1 MILEILQELES
12 NNSRNF
18 KIDLLTKH
26 KDNDLLKEVC
36 RLANDPFTQF
46 YQRKIPSYTPSTF
59 LLSDDNLDWAIQ
71 ELVEQLASRKITGNN
86 AISHLVFVLENV
98 SESNAKVVERIIQ
111 KDLKCGVST
120 STVNKVWKN
129 LIPEFPCMLCSPFE
143 QKLVDKITFPAIVQK
158 KEDGMRFNAIVKF
171 DDDFYGTVEFRSRS
185 GKEISLLGSL
195 EEEFIELADHKD
207 TVFDGELLVYD
218 TVETDSNGKICD
230 RQTGN
235 GILNKAVKGTISKEE
250 ADRVFATL
258 WDQIPYQ
265 DFIAGKCDQ
274 PYSYRF
280 RQLKNLIYKLSK
292 FKLRKL
298 DLVETFEVDSL
309 EQTQRIFQNY
319 LDDGDEGIILKD
331 PNSLWE
337 NKRSKGQIKFK
348 AELDCDLKVVSV
360 IGGTGKYADMIG
372 SLCCESADGLLK
384 VYVGSGFT
392 DEQRNAPPSD
402 YYGKIISVKYN
413 ARIKNVQ
420 GEESLFL
427 PIFLEVRNDKE
438 IADSSIKIK

>member
-1 MILEILQELES
+1 MILEILQELEA

-18 KIDLLTKH
+18 KIELLTKH
-26 KDNDLLKEVC
+26 KDNELLKEVC

-46 YQRKIPSYTPSTF
+46 YQRKIPEYRKMYGNVLIDLKSAV
-59 LLSDDNLDWAIQ
+59 DNLSI
-71 ELVEQLASRKITGNN
+71 LSSRTLTGNA
-86 AISHLVFVLENV
+86 AIAQLQMILSSVTAEDALVI
-98 SESNAKVVERIIQ
+98 KRIIQ

-120 STVNKVWKN
+120 STINKVWPN
-129 LIPEFPCMLCSPFE
+129 LISEFPCMLCSGFE
-143 QKLVDKITFPAIVQK
+143 QKLVDKIKFPAIVQK
-158 KEDGMRFNAIVKF
+158 KEDGMRFNAIVKN
-171 DDDFYGTVEFRSRS
+171 GTVEFRSRS

-413 ARIKNVQ
+413 ARIKNTN

-427 PIFLEVRNDKE
+427 PVFLEVREDKE

>member
-1 MILEILQELES
+1 MILQILQELEQ

-18 KIDLLTKH
+18 KIELLTKH
-26 KDNDLLKEVC
+26 KDNELLKEVC

-46 YQRKIPSYTPSTF
+46 YQRKIPEYRKMYGNVLIDLKSAV
-59 LLSDDNLDWAIQ
+59 DNLSI
-71 ELVEQLASRKITGNN
+71 LSSRTLTGNA
-86 AISHLVFVLENV
+86 AIAQLQMILSSVTAEDALVI
-98 SESNAKVVERIIQ
+98 KRIIQ

-171 DDDFYGTVEFRSRS
+171 DRDLKGTVEFRSRS

-195 EEEFIELADHKD
+195 EEEFIELAYGKD
-207 TVFDGELLVYD
+207 LVFDGELLVYD

-235 GILNKAVKGTISKEE
+235 GILNKAVKGTISKQE
-250 ADRVFATL
+250 ADRVVATL
-258 WDQIPYQ
+258 WDQIPYE
-265 DFIAGKCDQ
+265 DFIVGKCDQ
-274 PYSYRF
+274 PYRYR
-280 RQLKNLIYKLSK
+280 LK
-292 FKLRKL
+292 RL
-298 DLVETFEVDSL
+298 DYLLARLPSETKIELVETFEVHSL

-348 AELDCDLKVVSV
+348 AELDCDLKVVGV
-360 IGGTGKYADMIG
+360 QEGTGKYVGMVGA
-372 SLCCESADGLLK
+372 LLCESADGIVK
-384 VYVGSGFT
+384 VSVGSGFN
-392 DEQRNAPPSD
+392 DEQRNAPPSE
-402 YYGKIISVKYN
+402 YYDKIIAVKYN

-438 IADSSIKIK
+438 TADNSKDIK

>member
-1 MILEILQELES
+1 MILEILQELEA

-18 KIDLLTKH
+18 KIELLTKH
-26 KDNDLLKEVC
+26 KDNELLKEVC

-46 YQRKIPSYTPSTF
+46 YQRKIPVYDQTYKTTF
-59 LLSDDNLDWAIQ
+59 GIEWALGELKQLSDRT
-71 ELVEQLASRKITGNN
+71 VTGNK
-86 AISHLVFVLENV
+86 AIDHLTYVLSSV
-98 SESNAKVVERIIQ
+98 LPDDAKVIERIIQ

-120 STVNKVWKN
+120 STINKVWPN
-129 LIPEFPCMLCSPFE
+129 LISEFPCMLCSGFE
-143 QKLVDKITFPAIVQK
+143 QKLVDKIKFPAIVQK
-158 KEDGMRFNAIVKF
+158 KEDGMRFNAIVKN
-171 DDDFYGTVEFRSRS
+171 GTVEFRSRS

-207 TVFDGELLVYD
+207 IVFDGELLVYD

-280 RQLKNLIYKLSK
+280 GRLKNLIYKLSK
-292 FKLRKL
+292 FKLMKI

-348 AELDCDLKVVSV
+348 AINDTSLQVISV
-360 IGGTGKYADMIG
+360 IGGTGKYVDMIG
-372 SLCCESADGLLK
+372 SLYCESADGIIK
-384 VYVGSGFT
+384 VYIGSGFS
-392 DEQRNAPPSD
+392 DEQRNMPPSE
-402 YYGKIISVKYN
+402 YYGKIVSIKYN
-413 ARIKNVQ
+413 AKIQAKT
-420 GEESLFL
+420 GEWSLFL
-427 PIFLEVRNDKE
+427 PVFEYVRTDQDL
-438 IADSSIKIK
+438 ADSFDRIL

>member
-1 MILEILQELES
+1 MILEILNQLEA
-12 NNSRNF
+12 NPSRNF
-18 KIDLLTKH
+18 KIELLTKH
-26 KDNDLLKEVC
+26 KDNELLKEVC
-36 RLANDPFTQF
+36 RLANDQFTQF
-46 YQRKIPSYTPSTF
+46 YQRKIPSYVRSEKETNSLEF
-59 LLSDDNLDWAIQ
+59 AICELKQLSERI
-71 ELVEQLASRKITGNN
+71 VTGNN
-86 AISHLVFVLENV
+86 AIQMLSSLLSTLSSDDALVI
-98 SESNAKVVERIIQ
+98 ERIIQ
-111 KDLKCGVST
+111 KDLKCGVNT
-120 STVNKVWKN
+120 STINKVWPN
-129 LIPEFPCMLCSPFE
+129 LISEFPCMLCSPFE
-143 QKLVDKITFPAIVQK
+143 QKLVDKIVFPAIVQIK
-158 KEDGMRFNAIVKF
+158 MDGMRFNAIVKN
-171 DDDFYGTVEFRSRS
+171 GTVEFRSRN

-195 EEEFIELADHKD
+195 EQEFIGLANGEDI
-207 TVFDGELLVYD
+207 VFDGELLVYD
-218 TVETDSNGKICD
+218 TVETDSNGNICD

-258 WDQIPYQ
+258 WDQIPYE

-319 LDDGDEGIILKD
+319 LDDGEEGIILKD

-348 AELDCDLKVVSV
+348 AELDCDLKVLSV
-360 IGGTGKYADMIG
+360 ISGTGKYSDAIG
-372 SLCCESADGLLK
+372 SLYCESADGVVK
-384 VYVGSGFT
+384 VYVGSGFN

-402 YYGKIISVKYN
+402 YYGKIIAVKYN

-427 PIFLEVRNDKE
+427 PIFLEVREDKE
-438 IADSSIKIK
+438 VADTSDKIK

>member
-1 MILEILQELES
+1 MILQILNELEA

-18 KIDLLTKH
+18 KIELLTKH
-26 KDNDLLKEVC
+26 KDNELLKEVC

-46 YQRKIPSYTPSTF
+46 YQRKIPSYVRSEKETNDLKF
-59 LLSDDNLDWAIQ
+59 AIGELKQLSDRTL
-71 ELVEQLASRKITGNN
+71 TGNN
-86 AISHLVFVLENV
+86 AIQMLSSLL
-98 SESNAKVVERIIQ
+98 STLDSDDAKVIERIIQ
-111 KDLKCGVST
+111 KDLKCGVNT
-120 STVNKVWKN
+120 STINKVWPN
-129 LIPEFPCMLCSPFE
+129 LIPEFPCMLCSPFD

-158 KEDGMRFNAIVKF
+158 KEDGMRFNAIVKN
-171 DDDFYGTVEFRSRS
+171 GTVEFRSRS

-195 EEEFIELADHKD
+195 EQEFIELADHKD

-235 GILNKAVKGTISKEE
+235 GILNKAVKGTISKQE

-258 WDQIPYQ
+258 WDQIPYE

-319 LDDGDEGIILKD
+319 LDENQEGIILKD

-413 ARIKNVQ
+413 ARIKNTN

-427 PIFLEVRNDKE
+427 PIFLEVREDKE
-438 IADSSIKIK
+438 VADTSDKIK

>member
-1 MILEILQELES
+1 MILSILQELEA

-18 KIDLLTKH
+18 KIELLTKH
-26 KDNDLLKEVC
+26 KDNELLKEVC

-46 YQRKIPSYTPSTF
+46 YQRKIPEYTPLDDFPTFILDYAIERLSILSTRTLTGNAAVAHLHT
-59 LLSDDNLDWAIQ
+59 LLSSVTPED
-71 ELVEQLASRKITGNN
+71 
-86 AISHLVFVLENV
+86 
-98 SESNAKVVERIIQ
+98 AKVIERIIQ
-111 KDLKCGVST
+111 KDLKCGVNT
-120 STVNKVWKN
+120 STINKVWKN

-143 QKLVDKITFPAIVQK
+143 QKLVDKIVFPAIVQK

-171 DDDFYGTVEFRSRS
+171 DDDFYGTVEFRSRN
-185 GKEISLLGSL
+185 GKEITLLGNL
-195 EEEFIELADHKD
+195 EQEFIDLAYGKD
-207 TVFDGELLVYD
+207 LVFDGELLVYD
-218 TVETDSNGKICD
+218 TMETDSKGNICD

-250 ADRVFATL
+250 SNRVVATL
-258 WDQIPYQ
+258 WDQIPYE

-274 PYSYRF
+274 PYTYRF
-280 RQLKNLIYKLSK
+280 KRLLYLIDRCDVY
-292 FKLRKL
+292 RKIE
-298 DLVETFEVDSL
+298 LVETFDVHSL
-309 EQTQRIFQNY
+309 EQTQTIFQNY

-360 IGGTGKYADMIG
+360 IGGTGKYADAIG
-372 SLCCESADGLLK
+372 SLYCESTDGVVK
-384 VYVGSGFT
+384 VYVGSGFN
-392 DEQRNAPPSD
+392 DEQRSAPPSD
-402 YYGKIISVKYN
+402 YYDKIIAVKYN

-438 IADSSIKIK
+438 TADMSNKIK

>member
-1 MILEILQELES
+1 MILSILQELEA
-12 NNSRNF
+12 NPSRNF
-18 KIDLLTKH
+18 KIELLTKN
-26 KDNDLLKEVC
+26 KDNELLKEVC

-46 YQRKIPSYTPSTF
+46 YQRQIPAYINITQLPND
-59 LLSDDNLDWAIQ
+59 LEWA
-71 ELVEQLASRKITGNN
+71 LVELSMLSSRIVTGN
-86 AISHLVFVLENV
+86 AAKEHLSFVLSNISEND
-98 SESNAKVVERIIQ
+98 AKVIERIIQ

-120 STVNKVWKN
+120 STTNKVWKN

-143 QKLVDKITFPAIVQK
+143 QKLVDKIKFPAIVQK

-171 DDDFYGTVEFRSRS
+171 DDDFYGTVEFRSRN
-185 GKEISLLGSL
+185 GKEITLLGSL
-195 EEEFIELADHKD
+195 EEEFIDLADHKD

-218 TVETDSNGKICD
+218 TMETDSKGNICD

-235 GILNKAVKGTISKEE
+235 GILNKAVKGTISKQE
-250 ADRVFATL
+250 ADRVVATL
-258 WDQIPYQ
+258 WDQIPYE

-360 IGGTGKYADMIG
+360 IGGTGKYIDAIG
-372 SLCCESADGLLK
+372 SLYCESADGVVK
-384 VYVGSGFT
+384 VYVGSGLT
-392 DEQRNAPPSD
+392 DEQRYAPPSD
-402 YYGKIISVKYN
+402 YYGKIIAVKYN
-413 ARIKNVQ
+413 ARITNVQ

-438 IADSSIKIK
+438 TADMSNKIK

>member
-1 MILEILQELES
+1 MILSILKELES

-18 KIDLLTKH
+18 KIELLTKY
-26 KDNDLLKEVC
+26 KDNELLKEIC
-36 RLANDPFTQF
+36 KLALSPMIQF
-46 YQRKIPSYTPSTF
+46 YQRKIPEYDQTYKTTF
-59 LLSDDNLDWAIQ
+59 GIEWALE
-71 ELVEQLASRKITGNN
+71 ELKIFSNRTLTGNK
-86 AISHLVFVLENV
+86 AIEHLTYVLSSILPDDAQV
-98 SESNAKVVERIIQ
+98 IERIIG

-129 LIPEFPCMLCSPFE
+129 LISEFPCMLCSPFE
-143 QKLVDKITFPAIVQK
+143 QKLVDKIVFPAIVQK

-171 DDDFYGTVEFRSRS
+171 DRDLKGTVEFRSRN

-195 EEEFIELADHKD
+195 EEEFIELAYGKD
-207 TVFDGELLVYD
+207 LVFDGELLVYD
-218 TVETDSNGKICD
+218 TVETDSKGKICD

-250 ADRVFATL
+250 ADRVVATL
-258 WDQIPYQ
+258 WDQIPYE

-274 PYSYRF
+274 PYRYR
-280 RQLKNLIYKLSK
+280 LK
-292 FKLRKL
+292 RL
-298 DLVETFEVDSL
+298 DYLLARLPSETKIELVETFEVHSL
-309 EQTQRIFQNY
+309 EQTQTIFQNY

-348 AELDCDLKVVSV
+348 AELDCDLKVMSV
-360 IGGTGKYADMIG
+360 ISGTGKYADAIG
-372 SLCCESADGLLK
+372 SLYCESSDGKVK

-392 DEQRNAPPSD
+392 DEQRNAPPSE
-402 YYGKIISVKYN
+402 YYDKIIAVKYN
-413 ARIKNVQ
+413 ARIKNVS

-427 PIFLEVRNDKE
+427 PIFLCLRPDKDE
-438 IADSSIKIK
+438 ADDSTKIK

>member
-1 MILEILQELES
+1 MILEILQELEA

-18 KIDLLTKH
+18 KIELLTKH
-26 KDNDLLKEVC
+26 KDNELLKEVC

-46 YQRKIPSYTPSTF
+46 YQRKIPEYRKMYGNVLIDLKSAV
-59 LLSDDNLDWAIQ
+59 DNLSI
-71 ELVEQLASRKITGNN
+71 LSSRTLTGNA
-86 AISHLVFVLENV
+86 AIAQLQMILSSVTAEDALVI
-98 SESNAKVVERIIQ
+98 KRIIQ

-120 STVNKVWKN
+120 STINKVWPN
-129 LIPEFPCMLCSPFE
+129 LISEFPCMLCSGFE
-143 QKLVDKITFPAIVQK
+143 QKLVDKIKFPAIVQK
-158 KEDGMRFNAIVKF
+158 KEDGMRFNAIVKN
-171 DDDFYGTVEFRSRS
+171 GTVEFRSRS

-319 LDDGDEGIILKD
+319 LDENQEGIILKD

-413 ARIKNVQ
+413 ARIKNTN

-427 PIFLEVRNDKE
+427 PVFLEVREDKE

>member
-1 MILEILQELES
+1 MILQILNELQA

-18 KIDLLTKH
+18 KIELLTKY
-26 KDNDLLKEVC
+26 KDNELLKEVC

-46 YQRKIPSYTPSTF
+46 YQRKIPEYDQTYKTTF
-59 LLSDDNLDWAIQ
+59 GIEWALE
-71 ELVEQLASRKITGNN
+71 ELKIFSNRTLTGNK
-86 AISHLVFVLENV
+86 AIEHLTYVL
-98 SESNAKVVERIIQ
+98 SSILPDDAKVIERIIQ
-111 KDLKCGVST
+111 KDLKCGVNT

-129 LIPEFPCMLCSPFE
+129 LIPEYPCMLCSPFE

-171 DDDFYGTVEFRSRS
+171 DKDLKGTVEFRSRN

-195 EEEFIELADHKD
+195 EKEFIELAYGKD
-207 TVFDGELLVYD
+207 LVFDGELLVYD
-218 TVETDSNGKICD
+218 TVETDSKGKICD

-250 ADRVFATL
+250 ADRVVATL
-258 WDQIPYQ
+258 WDQIPYG

-274 PYSYRF
+274 PYRYR
-280 RQLKNLIYKLSK
+280 LK
-292 FKLRKL
+292 RL
-298 DLVETFEVDSL
+298 DYLLARLPSEAKIELVETFEVHSL
-309 EQTQRIFQNY
+309 EQTQTIFQNY

-348 AELDCDLKVVSV
+348 AELDCELKVMSV
-360 IGGTGKYADMIG
+360 ISGTGKYADAIG
-372 SLCCESADGLLK
+372 SLYCESSDGKVK

-392 DEQRNAPPSD
+392 DEQRNAPPSEYFD
-402 YYGKIISVKYN
+402 KIIAVKYN

-427 PIFLEVRNDKE
+427 PIFLCLRPDKDE
-438 IADSSIKIK
+438 ADISSIIS

>member
-1 MILEILQELES
+1 MILSILKELES

-18 KIDLLTKH
+18 KIELLTKY
-26 KDNDLLKEVC
+26 KDNELLKEIC
-36 RLANDPFTQF
+36 KLALSPMIQF
-46 YQRKIPSYTPSTF
+46 YQRKIPEYDQTYKTTF
-59 LLSDDNLDWAIQ
+59 GIEWALE
-71 ELVEQLASRKITGNN
+71 ELKIFSNRTLTGNK
-86 AISHLVFVLENV
+86 AIEHLTYVLSSILPDDAQV
-98 SESNAKVVERIIQ
+98 IERIIG

-129 LIPEFPCMLCSPFE
+129 LISEFPCMLCSPFE
-143 QKLVDKITFPAIVQK
+143 QKLVDKIVFPAIVQK

-171 DDDFYGTVEFRSRS
+171 DRDLKGTVEFRSRN

-195 EEEFIELADHKD
+195 EEEFIELAYGKD
-207 TVFDGELLVYD
+207 LVFDGELLVYD

-235 GILNKAVKGTISKEE
+235 GILNRAVKGTITKEQ

-258 WDQIPYQ
+258 WDQIPYD

-274 PYSYRF
+274 RYSYRF
-280 RQLKNLIYKLSK
+280 KRLLYLIDRCDT
-292 FKLRKL
+292 FRKIE
-298 DLVETFEVDSL
+298 LVETFDVHSL
-309 EQTQRIFQNY
+309 EQTQEIFQSY

-348 AELDCDLKVVSV
+348 AELDCDLKVLSV
-360 IGGTGKYADMIG
+360 ISGTGKYADAIG
-372 SLCCESADGLLK
+372 SLYCESADGVVK
-384 VYVGSGFT
+384 VYVGSGFN
-392 DEQRNAPPSD
+392 DEQRNASPSD
-402 YYGKIISVKYN
+402 YYDKIIAVKYN

-427 PIFLEVRNDKE
+427 PIFLEVREDKE
-438 IADSSIKIK
+438 VADTSDKIK

>member
-1 MILEILQELES
+1 MILEILQELEA

-18 KIDLLTKH
+18 KIELLTKN
-26 KDNDLLKEVC
+26 KDNELLKEVC

-46 YQRKIPSYTPSTF
+46 YQRKIPEYRKMYGNVLIDLKSAV
-59 LLSDDNLDWAIQ
+59 DNLSI
-71 ELVEQLASRKITGNN
+71 LSSRTLTGNA
-86 AISHLVFVLENV
+86 AIAQLQMILSSVTAEDALVI
-98 SESNAKVVERIIQ
+98 KRIIQ

-120 STVNKVWKN
+120 STINKVWPN

-171 DDDFYGTVEFRSRS
+171 DDDFYGTVEFRSRN
-185 GKEISLLGSL
+185 GKEILLLGNL
-195 EEEFIELADHKD
+195 EEEFIELAYGKD
-207 TVFDGELLVYD
+207 TVFDGELLVYA
-218 TVETDSNGKICD
+218 TMETDSKGNICN

-250 ADRVFATL
+250 SNRVVATL
-258 WDQIPYQ
+258 WDQIPYE

-274 PYSYRF
+274 RYDYR
-280 RQLKNLIYKLSK
+280 LK
-292 FKLRKL
+292 RL
-298 DLVETFEVDSL
+298 DYLLARLPSETKIELVETFEVHSL
-309 EQTQRIFQNY
+309 EQTQTIFQNY

-360 IGGTGKYADMIG
+360 ISGTGKYADMIG
-372 SLCCESADGLLK
+372 SLCCESADGKVK
-384 VYVGSGFT
+384 VYVGSGFS
-392 DEQRNAPPSD
+392 DEQRSAPPSEYFD
-402 YYGKIISVKYN
+402 KIISVKYN

-438 IADSSIKIK
+438 VADVSTKIK

>member
-1 MILEILQELES
+1 MILQILQELEA

-18 KIDLLTKH
+18 KIELLTKH
-26 KDNDLLKEVC
+26 KDNELLKEVC

-46 YQRKIPSYTPSTF
+46 YQRKIPEYEYELMDSPYE
-59 LLSDDNLDWAIQ
+59 LKWAIDS
-71 ELVEQLASRKITGNN
+71 LSKLSTRMFTGNN
-86 AISHLVFVLENV
+86 AIFVLKEILSCISSDDALV
-98 SESNAKVVERIIQ
+98 IERIIQ
-111 KDLKCGVST
+111 KDLKCGVNT
-120 STVNKVWKN
+120 STINKVWPN
-129 LIPEFPCMLCSPFE
+129 LISEFPCMLCSPFE
-143 QKLVDKITFPAIVQK
+143 QKLVDKIVFPAIVQIK
-158 KEDGMRFNAIVKF
+158 MDGMRFNAIVKN
-171 DDDFYGTVEFRSRS
+171 GTVEFRSRN

-195 EEEFIELADHKD
+195 EQEFIGLANGEDI
-207 TVFDGELLVYD
+207 VFDGELLVYD
-218 TVETDSNGKICD
+218 TVETDSTGKICD

-258 WDQIPYQ
+258 WDQIPYE
-265 DFIAGKCDQ
+265 DFVAGKCDH

-280 RQLKNLIYKLSK
+280 GRLKNLIYKLSK
-292 FKLRKL
+292 FKLMKI

-319 LDDGDEGIILKD
+319 LDDGEEGIILKD

-348 AELDCDLKVVSV
+348 AELDCDLKVLSV
-360 IGGTGKYADMIG
+360 ISGTGKYSDAIG
-372 SLCCESADGLLK
+372 SLYCESADGVVK
-384 VYVGSGFT
+384 VYVGSGFN

-402 YYGKIISVKYN
+402 YYGKIIAVKYN

-427 PIFLEVRNDKE
+427 PIFLEVREDKE
-438 IADSSIKIK
+438 VADTSDKIK

>member
-1 MILEILQELES
+1 MILEILQELEA
-12 NNSRNF
+12 NPSRNF

-26 KDNDLLKEVC
+26 KDNELLKEVC

-46 YQRKIPSYTPSTF
+46 YQRKIPEYIRSEKETNDLKF
-59 LLSDDNLDWAIQ
+59 AIGELKQLSGRM
-71 ELVEQLASRKITGNN
+71 VTGNN
-86 AISHLVFVLENV
+86 AVQMLGNLLSTLD
-98 SESNAKVVERIIQ
+98 SNDAKVVERIIQ

-143 QKLVDKITFPAIVQK
+143 QKLVDKIVFPAIVQK

-171 DDDFYGTVEFRSRS
+171 DDDFYGTVEFRSRN
-185 GKEISLLGSL
+185 GKEITLLGNL
-195 EEEFIELADHKD
+195 EEEFIELAYGKD
-207 TVFDGELLVYD
+207 TVFDGELLVYA
-218 TVETDSNGKICD
+218 TMETDSKGNICN

-250 ADRVFATL
+250 SNRVVATL
-258 WDQIPYQ
+258 WDQIPYE

-274 PYSYRF
+274 RYDYR
-280 RQLKNLIYKLSK
+280 LK
-292 FKLRKL
+292 RL
-298 DLVETFEVDSL
+298 DYLLARLPSETKIELVETFEVHSL
-309 EQTQRIFQNY
+309 EQTQTIFQNY

-360 IGGTGKYADMIG
+360 ISGTGKYADMIG
-372 SLCCESADGLLK
+372 SLCCESADGKVK
-384 VYVGSGFT
+384 VYVGSGFS
-392 DEQRNAPPSD
+392 DEQRSAPPSEYFD
-402 YYGKIISVKYN
+402 KIISVKYN

-438 IADSSIKIK
+438 VADVSTKIK

>member
-1 MILEILQELES
+1 MILQILQELEA

-18 KIDLLTKH
+18 KIELLTKH
-26 KDNDLLKEVC
+26 KDNELLKEVC

-46 YQRKIPSYTPSTF
+46 YQRKIPEYRKMYGNVLIDLKSAV
-59 LLSDDNLDWAIQ
+59 DNLSI
-71 ELVEQLASRKITGNN
+71 LSSRTLTGNA
-86 AISHLVFVLENV
+86 AIAQLQMILSSVTAEDALVI
-98 SESNAKVVERIIQ
+98 KRIIQ

-120 STVNKVWKN
+120 STINKVWPN
-129 LIPEFPCMLCSPFE
+129 LISEFPCMLCSGFE
-143 QKLVDKITFPAIVQK
+143 QKLVDKIKFPAIVQK
-158 KEDGMRFNAIVKF
+158 KEDGMRFNAIVKN
-171 DDDFYGTVEFRSRS
+171 GTVEFRSRS

-319 LDDGDEGIILKD
+319 LDENQEGIILKD

-360 IGGTGKYADMIG
+360 IGGTGKYVDMIG
-372 SLCCESADGLLK
+372 SLCCESADGVVK

-413 ARIKNVQ
+413 ARIKNNN

-427 PIFLEVRNDKE
+427 PVFLEIREDKE
-438 IADSSIKIK
+438 VADSSIKIK